1 MAKKTDSRFI
11 LTMKI
16 LWEGICIYLKYLPAF
31 FKYMLFPVF
40 GQLVGLALI
49 FTVNYFFVI
58 NLPILIKSYPIFDN
72 ILFVFTILLICVFPG
87 FLIFCKA
94 FFDYMIA
101 YPALNSMVYVSRGE
115 KMKNHPLDTKT
126 HTDIVKKRLGK
137 YIVLLL
143 LISILGLIGCIP
155 LISIPI
161 GILAVYFCLAF
172 QVFMLEE
179 SVTPLGA
186 LKRSFYLVKG
196 NFAMTSLLL
205 VFSGLITYWLLP
217 QLTVFVCEKINITNV
232 LSYPVQK
239 YIDILPIKEAY
250 DNIIFSIL
258 NSLPLSASDFNDLK
272 TNFIFDSYAWAKDI
286 VSVIVA
292 GVATCMLLPLRCAW
306 FTLIYKQFDIE
317 KTEELR
323 KIHIKKN

>member
-1 MAKKTDSRFI
+1 MAKKTNSKFI
-11 LTMKI
+11 STMKI

-31 FKYMLFPVF
+31 FRYMLFPVF
-40 GQLVGLALI
+40 GQLIGLALI

-58 NLPILIKSYPIFDN
+58 NLPVLIKQYPIFDN
-72 ILFVFTILLICVFPG
+72 ILLVFTILLICVFPG

-137 YIVLLL
+137 YIILLL
-143 LISILGLIGCIP
+143 LVSILGLIGCIP
-155 LISIPI
+155 LISIPV
-161 GILAVYFCLAF
+161 GILAVYFCLVF

-179 SVTPLGA
+179 SVTPIGA

-205 VFSGLITYWLLP
+205 LFSGLITYWFLP
-217 QLTVFVCEKINITNV
+217 VLTVFFFEKISITEA
-232 LSYPVQK
+232 LCYPVQK
-239 YIDILPIKEAY
+239 YIDILPIKEVY
-250 DNIIFSIL
+250 DNIVFSIL
-258 NSLPLSASDFNDLK
+258 NQFPISASDFNDLK
-272 TNFIFDSYAWAKDI
+272 INFVFDSYLWAKDI
-286 VSVIVA
+286 VKMIISGSVVCI
-292 GVATCMLLPLRCAW
+292 LLPLRCAW
-306 FTLIYKQFDIE
+306 FTLLYKKFDTE

-323 KIHIKKN
+323 KNHVKKG